1 MEKKPKKKLT
11 LSISSNKKSYNVPN
25 YSKNTN
31 KTSVVI
37 EKKSPQQ
44 RKFFNKN
51 TNQSRFS
58 TGHHDKSNQK
68 KQDSNIDS
76 RSRTKNFQI
85 RKIAEERATKRFK
98 GLKEEVQ
105 PSRKG
110 NLLKNR
116 GSASKR
122 EYKLTLSK
130 ALDNDAMEGKERSL
144 ASVRR
149 ARLKEKKSQD
159 SVEKKIELKKIIHEV
174 NIPNKITIQEL
185 SNRMAMQ
192 ASTIIKQLLDMGVVA
207 TINHTLDAD
216 TAEYL
221 VKEFGNIPIR
231 EKKT

>member
-105 PSRKG
+105 
-110 NLLKNR
+110 N
-116 GSASKR
+116 
-122 EYKLTLSK
+122 Y
-130 ALDNDAMEGKERSL
+130 
-144 ASVRR
+144 
-149 ARLKEKKSQD
+149 
-159 SVEKKIELKKIIHEV
+159 
-174 NIPNKITIQEL
+174 
-185 SNRMAMQ
+185 
-192 ASTIIKQLLDMGVVA
+192 
-207 TINHTLDAD
+207 
-216 TAEYL
+216 
-221 VKEFGNIPIR
+221 
-231 EKKT
+231 